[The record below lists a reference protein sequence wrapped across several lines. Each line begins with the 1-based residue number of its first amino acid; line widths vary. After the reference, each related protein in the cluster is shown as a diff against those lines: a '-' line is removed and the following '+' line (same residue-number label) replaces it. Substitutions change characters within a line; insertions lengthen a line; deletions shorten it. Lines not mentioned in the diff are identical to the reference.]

1 MRKAGTR
8 LRSDRMAAIL
18 EYVAA
23 NGSVDAATAARKLD
37 VSAAT
42 LRRDL
47 QALQEQGLLLR
58 THGGAV
64 ANGVEVELPLRYREA
79 RHQSEKR
86 AIGKLAASLVP
97 DRSVV
102 GITGGT
108 TATEVARSLMT
119 RSDITVVTNA
129 LNIAGELLLRPS
141 LRIIVIGGAARHASY
156 ELVGPA
162 AEAMVERYHFDV
174 CFFGVDGMTVADGCS
189 THDEMEAHTDHAFI
203 RRARRVVAV
212 ADGSKLG
219 VTTFARICAVDEVSD
234 LITDA
239 SADEQ
244 LLDGFRARG
253 VNLLIA
259 PSQAG

>member
-1 MRKAGTR
+1 MRKAGTM
-8 LRSDRMAAIL
+8 LRTDRMAAIL

-23 NGSVDAATAARKLD
+23 NGSVDVMTAARELN

-47 QALQEQGLLLR
+47 RVLQEQGLLRR

-79 RHQSEKR
+79 RHHSEKR
-86 AIGKLAASLVP
+86 AIGRVAASLVAN
-97 DRSVV
+97 RSVV
-102 GITGGT
+102 GVTGGT

-141 LRIIVIGGAARHASY
+141 LGVIVVGGAARHASY

-174 CFFGVDGMTVADGCS
+174 CFFGVDGLTLADGCS
-189 THDEMEAHTDHAFI
+189 THDEMEAHTDHMFI
-203 RRARRVVAV
+203 RRARRVVVV
-212 ADGSKLG
+212 ADASKLG
-219 VTTFARICAVDEVSD
+219 MTTFASICALDEVSD
-234 LITDA
+234 LVTDA
-239 SADEQ
+239 SADEE
-244 LLDGFRARG
+244 LLDGFRDRG
-253 VNLLIA
+253 VNVLIA
-259 PSQAG
+259 Q

>member
-1 MRKAGTR
+1 MRKSGTM
-8 LRSDRMAAIL
+8 LRTDRMAAIL

-23 NGSVDAATAARKLD
+23 SGSVDVVTAAHTLN
-37 VSAAT
+37 VSVAT

-64 ANGVEVELPLRYREA
+64 ANGVDVELPLRYREA

-86 AIGKLAASLVP
+86 AIGRVAATLVS

-141 LRIIVIGGAARHASY
+141 LRIIVVGGAARHASY

-174 CFFGVDGMTVADGCS
+174 CFFGVDGLTVADGCS
-189 THDEMEAHTDHAFI
+189 THDEMEAHTDHSFI
-203 RRARRVVAV
+203 RRARRAVVV
-212 ADGSKLG
+212 ADGSKFG
-219 VTTFARICAVDEVSD
+219 ITTFARICGVDEV
-234 LITDA
+234 TDIVTDT
-239 SADEQ
+239 SAHEA
-244 LLDGFRARG
+244 LLDEFRARD
-253 VNLLIA
+253 VNVLMA
-259 PSQAG
+259 Q